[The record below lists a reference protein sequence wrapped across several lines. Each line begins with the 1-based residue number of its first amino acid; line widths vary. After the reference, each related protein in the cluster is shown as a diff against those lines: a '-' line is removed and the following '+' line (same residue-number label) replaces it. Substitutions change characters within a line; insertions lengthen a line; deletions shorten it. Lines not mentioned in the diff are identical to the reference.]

1 MENCKMT
8 WELLSLFNHHQCHQ
22 QCGPQPQFRLVQ
34 RQISAREHPLITIR
48 ALIIPIMTKGETFTQ
63 DYF

>member
-1 MENCKMT
+1 MT